1 MLSAAA
7 VPRRLT
13 VAWRAPLSL
22 GVGVPL
28 LLGSAPAAAAGSTGV
43 AFGGVTTWLSLLAA
57 LWALLAPRRPGDVAG
72 AAAVVTVAALIF
84 ALAAWRWR
92 GRAHGRGL
100 FGLGLAAGIGDEVG
114 MPDRAGLVDH
124 AGTAGHVGTD
134 DDIGVGHRVGVA
146 SALIVAPRRS
156 ALPAHADF
164 DRAQVLDAA
173 RTRFLRLQAAWD
185 AGDVHALGHLTT
197 PEMLQELLS
206 VLTTRTGAA
215 SRTDVI
221 TLHAELLDVEE
232 LGAAW
237 LASIEFSGLIR
248 ESAEQGAVPF
258 RELWMLASDKSGA
271 PSWRLARQQAL
282 L

>member
-7 VPRRLT
+7 VSRRLT

-28 LLGSAPAAAAGSTGV
+28 LLGSAPAAAAGSTGI
-43 AFGGVTTWLSLLAA
+43 AFGGLTTWLSLLAA

-84 ALAAWRWR
+84 AVAAWRWR

-100 FGLGLAAGIGDEVG
+100 FGIGLAAGIGADVG
-114 MPDRAGLVDH
+114 AHDRGGLVDH
-124 AGTAGHVGTD
+124 VGAAGHVGTD
-134 DDIGVGHRVGVA
+134 DGIAVGVA
-146 SALIVAPRRS
+146 SSLVVAPRRS
-156 ALPAHADF
+156 ALPAHAAF

-221 TLHAELLDVEE
+221 TLHAELLEVEE
-232 LGAAW
+232 IGAAW